1 MEITA
6 VSQEVSPYNIPLSEN
21 KAKEWIDSLSVTDFG
36 ESTKRIFHGLV
47 DLNRRALPSG
57 ARVRIGEKLMPKF
70 DVLLSNLQRH
80 LNQRSFPLPERS
92 QRIFDLSQALLLEY
106 AGLYQLAALDMLTRD
121 EGGKRDLQTAIY
133 RVIDYLGQYL
143 LSSYSVYSR
152 TGETIWH
159 DIHHMYL
166 LASERGLD
174 MKKFDGGRENARSI
188 EARYIQI
195 NLLALFKPYTLRQEE
210 IVRIARY
217 VETVTPLV
225 RISQEPLAEERIGDI
240 VHAALLNNDE
250 PAVLMPYRD
259 LPHSP
264 TVRVFN
270 MRKLILQLDEMIQE
284 LAQDQLAG
292 LTMKNG
298 LSRNLIKRMI
308 FNLTTVR
315 NRSSNR
321 FAKQEKLAVVLGLHS
336 VLDALSKQVSMP
348 TAEDRREE
356 DMLFSTMTYGELNY
370 VAQSKPQLQKAAGG
384 IDLDRG
390 IYIWDMINSSVGGY
404 GLFWPHK
411 EPSSVRVGELVGL
424 RDMSSDENLWMV
436 GVIKWMEFI
445 NKKGLFCGVEV
456 LSSKLLELE
465 VVAVNNR
472 KIPQRLPLPGLM
484 LPSVEGLRP
493 DPVIILPSY
502 VLQSGDELQV
512 KLQGR
517 QERVSLAVLDE
528 CLGSFAHFRFKKLS
542 DNHGKE
548 SEGFESLWGTL

>member
-6 VSQEVSPYNIPLSEN
+6 VSQEVSPYTIPLSEN

-57 ARVRIGEKLMPKF
+57 ARIRIGEKLMPKF

-92 QRIFDLSQALLLEY
+92 QRIFDLSQALLLEF

-133 RVIDYLGQYL
+133 RVVDYLGQYL
-143 LSSYSVYSR
+143 LSSYSVYAR

-174 MKKFDGGRENARSI
+174 MKKFDGGRETAKSI

-195 NLLALFKPYTLRQEE
+195 NLLALFKPYSLRQEE

-217 VETVTPLV
+217 VETVTPLI
-225 RISQEPLAEERIGDI
+225 RISQEPLVDERIGDI
-240 VHAALLNNDE
+240 VHSALLNNDE
-250 PAVLMPYRD
+250 PAVIMPFRD

-292 LTMKNG
+292 LAMKNG
-298 LSRNLIKRMI
+298 LSRNLIKRMV

-321 FAKQEKLAVVLGLHS
+321 FPKQEKLAVVMGLNG
-336 VLDALSKQVSMP
+336 VLEALSKQFRTNSP
-348 TAEDRREE
+348 EERREE
-356 DMLFSTMTYGELNY
+356 DLLFNTMTYGEVSYL
-370 VAQSKPQLQKAAGG
+370 AQSTPTTTKSNGG
-384 IDLDRG
+384 IDLERG

-404 GLFWPHK
+404 GLYWPHK
-411 EPSSVRVGELVGL
+411 EPSSARVGELVGL
-424 RDMSSDENLWMV
+424 RDMSSEDNPWMV
-436 GVIKWMEFI
+436 GVIKWMENI

-456 LSSKLLELE
+456 LSSKLMELE
-465 VVAVNNR
+465 VQAVNNR
-472 KIPQRLPLPGLM
+472 KIPQRLPLQGLM

-502 VLQSGDELQV
+502 VLQSGDDLTL

-528 CLGSFAHFRFKKLS
+528 CLGSFAHFRFKKI
-542 DNHGKE
+542 NEKHGKE